1 MDNTGTV
8 EWISCYLPGFDWNAL
23 RYTCPGN
30 WEKLLGA
37 CAQFVRSS
45 RPNPI
50 SHQFNTE
57 VKRCLMH

>member
-37 CAQFVRSS
+37 RHSLCVVLGLIPFLTNSI
-45 RPNPI
+45 P
-50 SHQFNTE
+50 
-57 VKRCLMH
+57 K